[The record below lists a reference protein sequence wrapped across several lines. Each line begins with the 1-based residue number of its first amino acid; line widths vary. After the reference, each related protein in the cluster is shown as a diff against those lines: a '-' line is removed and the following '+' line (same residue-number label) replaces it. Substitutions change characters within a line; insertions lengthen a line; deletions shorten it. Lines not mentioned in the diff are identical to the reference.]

1 VILVEVHGLERFLVF
16 HGQAAGRC
24 EHSPERKLLMKQRR
38 LAKLKPL
45 KKGQSGNPKNLTEK
59 WRGERRKEDD
69 EEDSIFHLDSYLA
82 CRLCPDRKIIEA

>member
-1 VILVEVHGLERFLVF
+1 MRAQSRKEIPDKAGKIRGFGYKKPPKER
-16 HGQAAGRC
+16 
-24 EHSPERKLLMKQRR
+24 QRR
-38 LAKLKPL
+38 
-45 KKGQSGNPKNLTEK
+45 KGQSGNPKNLTEK